1 MKYYNIIIQVDF
13 NEAKPM
19 PPINASSKPW
29 RSVGYLQQFFCT
41 ESSKDKAKKIVL
53 DYVQKHQDDLN
64 NCKICFDLVA

>member
-1 MKYYNIIIQVDF
+1 
-13 NEAKPM
+13 M